1 MLRRVLTIT
10 TPSRRGLREHR
21 PQGSKA
27 GPLKTTCSLSRVER
41 NPTLR
46 SRLAALPKRK
56 SQRLEKGQT
65 ETNESLGRLERRQ
78 TDTQIRLATEIVAV
92 VQAVNSVKELIGE
105 RLDVRDKV
113 ADHERRILELERH
126 TDV

>member
-1 MLRRVLTIT
+1 METSDLTLQVLTEI
-10 TPSRRGLREHR
+10 RDE
-21 PQGSKA
+21 A
-27 GPLKTTCSLSRVER
+27 
-41 NPTLR
+41 
-46 SRLAALPKRK
+46 RK
-56 SQRLEKGQT
+56 SNDRLERLEKGQT

-78 TDTQIRLATEIVAV
+78 TDTEIRLATEIVAV
-92 VQAVNSVKELIGE
+92 VQADNSVKELIGE